1 MINCLFRSQAN
12 WLSDV
17 GVTIYSKFLQE
28 FIEDVKVGSFAGSL
42 GSSVGFFADGPSP
55 SVSVFSR
62 FISLRLA
69 ASLIKL
75 A

>member
-1 MINCLFRSQAN
+1 MFIRSQAN

-28 FIEDVKVGSFAGSL
+28 FIEDVKVG
-42 GSSVGFFADGPSP
+42 FFSGGPSP
-55 SVSVFSR
+55 SVSVALF
-62 FISLRLA
+62 FA